1 MSDAQ
6 AWIDRLNLER
16 HPEGGY
22 YRETYRT
29 DEHIPAAA
37 LPDRFDAGRD
47 VAALIYFLL
56 PGDSFSALHRI
67 RQDETWHFYAG
78 SPLTLHQIAPDG
90 TYTTTTL
97 SRAVDEGHRLHT
109 VVPAGTWFG
118 ATVADDDSY
127 ALVGCT
133 TAPAF
138 DFADFDLADRE
149 TLTDA
154 YPQHQALIERLTRSE
169 QG

>member
-1 MSDAQ
+1 MEDART
-6 AWIDRLNLER
+6 WIDRLDLEP

-29 DEHIPAAA
+29 EHAIPADG
-37 LPDRFDAGRD
+37 LPDRFDAPRN

-56 PGDSFSALHRI
+56 PGGSFSALHRI
-67 RQDETWHFYAG
+67 QQDEVWHFYDGA
-78 SPLTLHQIAPDG
+78 PITLHQIAPDG
-90 TYTTTTL
+90 TYSSVTL
-97 SRAVDEGHRLHT
+97 SRSIEDGHRLQT

-118 ATVADDDSY
+118 ATVAGADGY

-138 DFADFDLADRE
+138 DFADFELADR
-149 TLTDA
+149 TALTRAFPDHA
-154 YPQHQALIERLTRSE
+154 SLIERLTRID
-169 QG
+169 

>member
-1 MSDAQ
+1 MPDDAQ
-6 AWIDRLNLER
+6 TWIDRLDLKA

-29 DEHIPAAA
+29 DEVIPAAA
-37 LPDRFDAGRD
+37 LPDRFDDDRD

-56 PGDSFSALHRI
+56 PGDAFSALHRI
-67 RQDETWHFYAG
+67 QQDEAWHFYAG
-78 SPLTLHQIAPDG
+78 ASLTLHQIAPNG
-90 TYTTTTL
+90 TYTTRTL
-97 SRAVDEGHRLHT
+97 GRAVDDGHRLHT

-118 ATVADDDSY
+118 ATVDEDDGY

-138 DFADFDLADRE
+138 DFADFELAHRAVLADE
-149 TLTDA
+149 H
-154 YPQHQALIERLTRSE
+154 PQHRGLIERLTRSE
-169 QG
+169 